1 MEEASEHKFSFFIQ
15 AMRDQDTPT
24 KTDSAREAEVPRERE
39 RETETETETIVSG
52 QLEIMPDG
60 RDGCL
65 LLRLDNGIM
74 SYSSCPAHFF
84 LCSSQT
90 PLLIHSQQWF
100 QNIDNLSGL
109 CVPDMPFS
117 LIET

>member
-1 MEEASEHKFSFFIQ
+1 
-15 AMRDQDTPT
+15 
-24 KTDSAREAEVPRERE
+24 
-39 RETETETETIVSG
+39 
-52 QLEIMPDG
+52 
-60 RDGCL
+60 
-65 LLRLDNGIM
+65 M

-117 LIET
+117 LIENLAASKKHFFASSSSSSRGNRVAANVNR